1 MNLFSLY
8 SNLIKKFY
16 IPILFLLGLA
26 TTYLSINYINI
37 KIDNSSDSLLLQSDT
52 SLKYYRDTAKNYKED
67 SSLVIAYEPKLDLLS
82 KENITVM
89 NKMTMELSSIK
100 NILSVS
106 SLVNV
111 PLLKSTSMSLSEMLS
126 HIPTINDSR
135 IDISKVKEELLSN
148 PLYTNNLVSMDL
160 KTTAIML
167 NTNPDLNNLEQTE
180 LIKNIR
186 EVINNYKDNGV
197 LVLGGVAMIATD
209 MGAYIKSDL
218 EIYGLSIFILLLVIL
233 LFLYREI
240 YFVLTTF
247 VILTT
252 TLLLGVIAI
261 SYFDLPITVIS
272 SNYMAMQL
280 IITTSILIHL
290 VVRYKLNENAN
301 QNNYEDNILITMQ
314 EMLVPTSLSI
324 LTTTVGFVSLLYSNI
339 LPIINLGLM
348 MGVSIVIS
356 LLVTYLMFPSILMLI
371 TRKKRDNKFVN
382 ILSSM
387 DNIIFNKSKFILLIT
402 TIIFITSVYFGN
414 KIFVENSFIDYFKK
428 ETEIYKGMYLID
440 NKLGGTTPLDIII
453 DFKPIEKEIEDILP
467 VDNIEEDEFSDFED
481 FEEDESDISTYWFS
495 KDKLEVI
502 KKVHEYLSNKD
513 NIGKVL
519 SAQSIIILGKQL
531 NDNKELTEFE
541 LSLILSKMPEQYK
554 DILIYPYV
562 NIEKNQLRFTT
573 RIKDSNKELRRD
585 ELIKSINKELPI
597 ILKDYDVKVHTTNI
611 MVLYNNVLQSL
622 FESQIKTLS
631 LVILIIFV
639 MFLILFRS
647 LKYAFVG
654 TLVNIIPIGTVFLLL
669 GFLKIPLDM
678 MTITIASISMGIA
691 VDNTVHYL
699 FKYRKERILQPVIN
713 AIKETN
719 KTIGQAI
726 LYTTI
731 TIVLGF
737 LVMLY
742 SEFIPTVNFA
752 ILTSSAIFMAFLSNL
767 LLLPVLLKKLDSD
780 KTSNI

>member
-8 SNLIKKFY
+8 TSLIKKFN
-16 IPILFLLGLA
+16 FLIIFLISFITL
-26 TTYLSINYINI
+26 YLSINYINI
-37 KIDNSSDSLLLQSDT
+37 KIDNSSDSLLLQSDKSLQYYKKT
-52 SLKYYRDTAKNYKED
+52 SKNYKEN
-67 SSLVIAYEPKLDLLS
+67 SSLVIAYEPNKDLLS
-82 KENITVM
+82 NDNILVM
-89 NKMTMELSSIK
+89 NKMTIELSNIK
-100 NILSVS
+100 NVLSVS

-111 PLLKSTSMSLSEMLS
+111 PLLKSTDMSLSEMLS
-126 HIPTINDSR
+126 NIPTINDNR
-135 IDISKVKEELLSN
+135 IDILKVREELLTN
-148 PLYTNNLVSMDL
+148 PLYTENLVSKDL

-167 NTNPDLNNLEQTE
+167 TTNINLSNIEQSK

-186 EVINNYKDNGV
+186 TVIDNYKTNGT

-218 EIYGLSIFILLLVIL
+218 EIYGLSIFVLLLIIL

-261 SYFDLPITVIS
+261 SYFNLPITVIS

-290 VVRYKLNENAN
+290 VVRYKLNENTQN
-301 QNNYEDNILITMQ
+301 NNYENNILITMQ
-314 EMLVPTSLSI
+314 EMFVPTSLSI

-348 MGVSIVIS
+348 MGISIVIS
-356 LLVTYLMFPSILMLI
+356 LLITYLMFPSILMLI
-371 TRKKRDNKFVN
+371 KRKERNNNFVN

-387 DNIIFNKSKFILLIT
+387 DDIIFNKSKLILIFTTLIFV
-402 TIIFITSVYFGN
+402 ISVYFGN

-453 DFKPIEKEIEDILP
+453 DFKPLEKEEIIES
-467 VDNIEEDEFSDFED
+467 VEEDEFSDFED
-481 FEEDESDISTYWFS
+481 LDDTEEDNAIYWFN

-502 KKVHEYLSNKD
+502 KKVHNYLLNKK

-519 SAQSIIILGKQL
+519 SAQSVIILGKQL

-597 ILKDYDVKVHTTNI
+597 ILKDYEVKIHTTNI

-631 LVILIIFV
+631 LVILIILI

-647 LKYAFVG
+647 LKYAFIG
-654 TLVNIIPIGTVFLLL
+654 TIVNIIPIGTVFLLL
-669 GFLKIPLDM
+669 GLLKIPLDM

-699 FKYRKERILQPVIN
+699 FKYRKEINKNSVTN

-752 ILTSSAIFMAFLSNL
+752 ILTSSAIFIAFLSNL
-767 LLLPVLLKKLDSD
+767 LLLPVLLKRIDSD